1 MLRQYGKSK
10 MRFRLASGTW
20 TCRNVPG
27 RLALVEKLYGRE
39 AVILLDS
46 LLGKQGF
53 CSHKSAKCLLGPCPK
68 PCESGQGAGAARL
81 ILKRY
86 NPFHGHFLDGLT
98 RKKEKSAAGPEDIAS
113 RTAALMVYG
122 FVILFRQRRDRLLK

>member
-1 MLRQYGKSK
+1 MQKCAGTLGIGRKIVWTRSGNFTGFATWQAGLLFPQKRKMLVG
-10 MRFRLASGTW
+10 
-20 TCRNVPG
+20 
-27 RLALVEKLYGRE
+27 
-39 AVILLDS
+39 AV
-46 LLGKQGF
+46 
-53 CSHKSAKCLLGPCPK
+53 PK